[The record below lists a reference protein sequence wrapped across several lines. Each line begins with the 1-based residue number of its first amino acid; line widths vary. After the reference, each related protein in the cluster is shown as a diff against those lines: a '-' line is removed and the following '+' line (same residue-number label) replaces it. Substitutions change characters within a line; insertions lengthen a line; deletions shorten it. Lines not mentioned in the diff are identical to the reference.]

1 MSEPLAEAVALA
13 VELGGR
19 RILDGVSLLAE
30 PGQVVAVVGPNG
42 AGKTT
47 LLRALAGLTGST
59 GGLRVAGRDPRTASA
74 LTNAG
79 RRAYAAQKPACAWDF
94 LVRDLGDIAGSPDAF
109 AATLARLGLAD
120 LADRRLSAL
129 SGGEQKAA
137 HLAMTFATLA
147 DPFGSVLLLD
157 EPAASLDLTRRA
169 LVATE
174 IRRFT
179 QAGGAAVVATHDLG
193 YARSADSVVVLA
205 EGRLLAAGAPA
216 AALTPDV
223 LAATWGEAAPTGA

>member
-19 RILDGVSLLAE
+19 RVLDGVSLRAE

-47 LLRALAGLTGST
+47 LLRALAGLTGSS
-59 GGLRVAGRDPRTASA
+59 GELRVAGRDPRTTSA
-74 LTNAG
+74 RTNAG
-79 RRAYAAQKPACAWDF
+79 RRDF
-94 LVRDLGDIAGSPDAF
+94 LVRDLGDIAGAPDAF
-109 AATLARLGLAD
+109 AGTLARLGLAE

-137 HLAMTFATLA
+137 HLAMTFATLPE
-147 DPFGSVLLLD
+147 PFGAVLLLD
-157 EPAASLDLTRRA
+157 EPAASLDLTRRTR
-169 LVATE
+169 VAAE
-174 IRRFT
+174 IRRFA

-193 YARSADSVVVLA
+193 YARAADGVVVLA

-216 AALTPDV
+216 DALTPDV
-223 LAATWGEAAPTGA
+223 LAATWGEAAPAGA